1 MPRNIRLS
9 NQSFLT
15 SSVQCCI
22 IDGMEGKK
30 NNKKRVWI
38 VIGVVVAVCVL
49 LLTLGGSLVSYR
61 KTEFIFKN
69 QRDELID
76 IPTGFNEQ
84 QASERLS
91 ALKGKNLLFL
101 SDSEIESRL
110 ANLSDV
116 KVIGVVKSFPD
127 TVKIYLTMRNAV
139 YYYFNAESG
148 YYYVFDETLKVFS
161 VRTVKPDDSAV
172 RVAGIPLSDFA
183 RLEINETVAFA
194 EGKEWRA
201 DILKTV
207 ADAFWSLRMDYGRMG
222 DTISLF
228 AFSEGN
234 DGGETLTL
242 ELQTG
247 GRFEIIDPRF
257 ESEDGKIDLGTR
269 ITAVYGAFIDKLNPK
284 DGVYIVNTRGEVIVR
299 SRDE

>member
-1 MPRNIRLS
+1 
-9 NQSFLT
+9 
-15 SSVQCCI
+15 
-22 IDGMEGKK
+22 MEGKK

-148 YYYVFDETLKVFS
+148 YYYVFDETLRVFS

-194 EGKEWRA
+194 EGKEWR
-201 DILKTV
+201 
-207 ADAFWSLRMDYGRMG
+207 
-222 DTISLF
+222 
-228 AFSEGN
+228 
-234 DGGETLTL
+234 GGGL
-242 ELQTG
+242 
-247 GRFEIIDPRF
+247 
-257 ESEDGKIDLGTR
+257 
-269 ITAVYGAFIDKLNPK
+269 
-284 DGVYIVNTRGEVIVR
+284 
-299 SRDE
+299 